1 MEELPKP
8 GWKRTLAN
16 RSFWAVVTILAAT
29 TFLHYFRPNLLPS
42 AVNTFLTRHAVDRI
56 LFLLP
61 VTIAT
66 YAFGLKGGL
75 LTLAAI
81 VIAMLPRAVWVSASP
96 VDALVETIAV
106 VGVSYFVIRIIDA
119 QAREK
124 ALRQEADARQ
134 LQIQQRLNE
143 VAEQITSELELD
155 HVLTKVIQIAEEL
168 TAADGGGIALF
179 DREGESIRYPY
190 LHNLSEELA
199 DETFLRGE
207 GVAGEVMSTGRP
219 VIVGDYQ
226 TYPSAI
232 PAFAEAGLTSIV
244 AVPIVSGDRVFGA
257 LSLVST
263 NRVKHFSDSDVAI
276 LTSIGRQAGIAIEN
290 ARLYDRMRFYAR
302 QITRAQE
309 DERRRIAR
317 ELHDETVQMLVA
329 LSRRL
334 ESLATLPEPLPEA
347 AVERLAAL
355 QKLIGTTLQ
364 GVRHFIQDL
373 RPPTLDHLGLVAT
386 LEGLTGDLTDDGIE
400 AGLTVTGE
408 VRRLQPEEEL
418 VLFRV
423 VQEALSNVRRHS
435 KASHALVQIRFHP
448 NSVRV
453 TVQDDGIG
461 FDAPAQMDDLV
472 STGKLGLTGMQERAR
487 MLGGTLVVQSDSDEG
502 TAIAIE
508 VPTQPDGSDKVTTLS

>member
-1 MEELPKP
+1 MEPELSKS
-8 GWKRTLAN
+8 GWKRALAN
-16 RSFWAVVTILAAT
+16 RSFWVVVTILAVTAS
-29 TFLHYFRPNLLPS
+29 LHYFRTSLLPAS
-42 AVNTFLTRHAVDRI
+42 VNTFLTRHAADRI

-61 VTIAT
+61 ITIVT

-75 LTLAAI
+75 ITLATI
-81 VIAMLPRAVWVSASP
+81 VVAMLPRAIWISASP
-96 VDALVETIAV
+96 VDALVETVAAAG
-106 VGVSYFVIRIIDA
+106 VGYFIIRIIDA

-124 ALRQEADARQ
+124 VLRQEADARQ

-155 HVLTKVIQIAEEL
+155 RVLTKVIQVAEEL
-168 TAADGGGIALF
+168 TGAGGGGIALF
-179 DREGESIRYPY
+179 DRERENIRYPY
-190 LHNLSEELA
+190 LHNLPQELA
-199 DETFLRGE
+199 EVSFSREE
-207 GVAGEVMSTGRP
+207 GVAGEVMSTGSP

-226 TYPSAI
+226 TYPSVI
-232 PAFAEAGLTSIV
+232 QAFAETGLTSVV

-263 NRVKHFSDSDVAI
+263 DKAKRFSDSDIAI

-290 ARLYDRMRFYAR
+290 ARLYDRIRFYAR

-309 DERRRIAR
+309 DERKRVAR

-334 ESLATLPEPLPEA
+334 ESLTMLPEPLPET

-355 QKLIGTTLQ
+355 QELVSTTLQ
-364 GVRHFIQDL
+364 GVRYFIQDL

-386 LEGLTGDLTDDGIE
+386 IEGLTNDLTDDGIE
-400 AGLTVTGE
+400 TGLTVAGE

-418 VLFRV
+418 VLFRI

-448 NSVRV
+448 DSVRV
-453 TVQDDGIG
+453 TVQDDGVG

-472 STGKLGLTGMQERAR
+472 STGKLGLTGMHERAR
-487 MLGGTLVVQSDSDEG
+487 MLGGTLIVQSDPDEG
-502 TAIAIE
+502 TVIAIE
-508 VPTQPDGSDKVTTLS
+508 VPTQSAGSGDVS

>member
-1 MEELPKP
+1 LEELSKS
-8 GWKRTLAN
+8 GWKRTLAD
-16 RSFWAVVTILAAT
+16 RSFWAVVTILAVT
-29 TFLHYFRPNLLPS
+29 TLLHYFRSALLP
-42 AVNTFLTRHAVDRI
+42 APVNAFLTRHAVDRI

-75 LTLAAI
+75 IALAAI
-81 VIAMLPRAVWVSASP
+81 FVAMLPRAVWISASP

-106 VGVSYFVIRIIDA
+106 AGVSYFVIRIIDA

-134 LQIQQRLNE
+134 LQIQQRLNA

-155 HVLTKVIQIAEEL
+155 RVLTKVIQIAEEL
-168 TAADGGGIALF
+168 VGADGGGIALF
-179 DREGESIRYPY
+179 DRGSVRYPY
-190 LHNLSEELA
+190 LHNLPQELA
-199 DETFLRGE
+199 DVTFSKEE
-207 GVAGEVMSTGRP
+207 GVAGAVMSTGGP
-219 VIVGDYQ
+219 VIVEDYQ
-226 TYPSAI
+226 AYPSVI
-232 PAFAEAGLTSIV
+232 PAFAEVGLTGV
-244 AVPIVSGDRVFGA
+244 VGVPIVSGDRIFGA

-263 NRVKHFSDSDVAI
+263 DKAKRFSDGDVAI

-334 ESLATLPEPLPEA
+334 ESLVTLPEPLPEA
-347 AVERLAAL
+347 AVGRLAAL

-364 GVRHFIQDL
+364 GVRYFIQDL

-386 LEGLTGDLTDDGIE
+386 VEGLADDLTSDGVE
-400 AGLTVTGE
+400 TGLTVTGE

-418 VLFRV
+418 VLFRI

-435 KASHALVQIRFHP
+435 KASHALVQIGFHP

-453 TVQDDGIG
+453 TVQDDGVG
-461 FDAPAQMDDLV
+461 FDAPARMDDLV
-472 STGKLGLTGMQERAR
+472 STGKLGLTGMHERAR
-487 MLGGTLVVQSDSDEG
+487 MLGGTLVVQSDPDEG
-502 TAIAIE
+502 TVIVIE
-508 VPTQPDGSDKVTTLS
+508 VPTQLAGSGEVL

>member
-1 MEELPKP
+1 
-8 GWKRTLAN
+8 
-16 RSFWAVVTILAAT
+16 
-29 TFLHYFRPNLLPS
+29 
-42 AVNTFLTRHAVDRI
+42 
-56 LFLLP
+56 
-61 VTIAT
+61 
-66 YAFGLKGGL
+66 
-75 LTLAAI
+75 
-81 VIAMLPRAVWVSASP
+81 
-96 VDALVETIAV
+96 
-106 VGVSYFVIRIIDA
+106 
-119 QAREK
+119 
-124 ALRQEADARQ
+124 
-134 LQIQQRLNE
+134 
-143 VAEQITSELELD
+143 
-155 HVLTKVIQIAEEL
+155 
-168 TAADGGGIALF
+168 
-179 DREGESIRYPY
+179 
-190 LHNLSEELA
+190 
-199 DETFLRGE
+199 
-207 GVAGEVMSTGRP
+207 
-219 VIVGDYQ
+219 VGDYQ